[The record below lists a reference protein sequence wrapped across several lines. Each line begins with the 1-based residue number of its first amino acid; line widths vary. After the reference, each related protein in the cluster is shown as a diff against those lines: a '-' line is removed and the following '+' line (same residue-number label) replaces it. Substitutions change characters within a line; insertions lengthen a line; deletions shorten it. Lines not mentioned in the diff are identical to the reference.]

1 MTEMRWGETRVF
13 IFQNKTPQFKWT
25 PICKIK
31 FLEKNVPFSPPV
43 YLWNMKYIITE
54 HQNTSLRRR
63 FSYIKKLLDV
73 VLDNMY
79 PCDYSNESHFY
90 IGVIYELE
98 TFLDLEG
105 IKRVQ
110 PEEVIDFVKQN
121 LKDYIIQYYINSQE
135 DC

>member
-1 MTEMRWGETRVF
+1 
-13 IFQNKTPQFKWT
+13 
-25 PICKIK
+25 
-31 FLEKNVPFSPPV
+31 
-43 YLWNMKYIITE
+43 MKYIITE
-54 HQNTSLRRR
+54 RQNTSLRRR

-90 IGVIYELE
+90 IGVIYELIRS
-98 TFLDLEG
+98 LILSNGDLEG

>member
-1 MTEMRWGETRVF
+1 
-13 IFQNKTPQFKWT
+13 
-25 PICKIK
+25 
-31 FLEKNVPFSPPV
+31 
-43 YLWNMKYIITE
+43 MKYIITE
-54 HQNTSLRRR
+54 HQNVALKRRG
-63 FSYIKKLLDV
+63 YYVKELLNV
-73 VLDNMY
+73 VLDSMF

-105 IKRVQ
+105 IKGVQ
-110 PEEVIDFVKQN
+110 PEEVIDFVKQT